1 MTDLASLPFPV
12 KVTRGRLYEQV
23 TSQLRSLIAAG
34 GLKPGDRLPAE
45 RVLAEQ
51 LGVSRI
57 VIREAMKVLEE
68 QGLVKVQVGS
78 GTYVALMEPDVVT
91 DAIGRYIQQY
101 ASSFDHLSE
110 VRRILEGEVAGLAA
124 ERATPEDVTRMEQ
137 IIERTARAV
146 EDLGPDGQ
154 GLEAFVRVD
163 MEFHTAVAEATQNPV
178 LPLLLEPFTDL
189 LAAYRRRASA
199 LPGAPQDA
207 LRFHRAILE
216 QIKAR
221 NAFACRALMLE
232 HLLEAAEMVVRAQ
245 APEEAAEPVGA

>member
-1 MTDLASLPFPV
+1 MADLAYLPI

-23 TSQLRSLIAAG
+23 TSQLRALIAGG

-78 GTYVALMEPDVVT
+78 GTYVALMEADVVT

-101 ASSFDHLSE
+101 ASSFEHLSE
-110 VRRILEGEVAGLAA
+110 MRRILEVEVAGLAA
-124 ERATPEDVTRMEQ
+124 ERATAEDVARMEQ
-137 IIERTARAV
+137 IVESMANAV
-146 EDLGPDGQ
+146 KGLQTGLSDL
-154 GLEAFVRVD
+154 ETFVRVD
-163 MEFHTAVAEATQNPV
+163 LAFHTALGEATQNPL
-178 LPLLLEPFTDL
+178 LPVLLEPFTDL

-199 LPGAPQDA
+199 LPGGPSDA

-216 QIKAR
+216 QVKAR
-221 NAFACRALMLE
+221 NAPACRTLMLE
-232 HLLEAAEMVVRAQ
+232 HLQEAAELVARAQ
-245 APEEAAEPVGA
+245 APEASTEPEPTTA